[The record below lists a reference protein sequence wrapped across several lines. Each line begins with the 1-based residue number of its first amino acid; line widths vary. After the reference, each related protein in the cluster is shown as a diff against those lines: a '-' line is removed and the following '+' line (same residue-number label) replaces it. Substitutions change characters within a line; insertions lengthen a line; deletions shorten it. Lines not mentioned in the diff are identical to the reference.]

1 MFAKGPL
8 VNEPGCFAMRVA
20 TAIGTL
26 LVAETNNHITHVTWI
41 GEACESLPSEPQT
54 PLLAE
59 AARQLQAYGDGD
71 LQAFDLPLKP
81 EGSAFQQSVWQQMQ
95 RIPYGETR
103 TYGDL
108 AKALN
113 SAARAVGRACGA
125 NPIPIIIPCHR
136 VMGQNGK
143 LTGFSGGE
151 GVATKAELLALE
163 RRHAPTSAIGL
174 PLFTVPGA

>member
-8 VNEPGCFAMRVA
+8 TNEPGCFAMRVA
-20 TAIGTL
+20 TAIGEL
-26 LVAETNNHITHVTWI
+26 LVAETDNHITHVTWI
-41 GEACESLPSEPQT
+41 GQANADLPTEPQT

-59 AARQLQAYGDGD
+59 AARQLRAYGEGN
-71 LQAFDLPLKP
+71 LQDFDLPVRP
-81 EGSAFQQSVWQQMQ
+81 EGSPFQQSVWQQMQ
-95 RIPYGETR
+95 MIPYGETR

-108 AKALN
+108 AGALN

-125 NPIPIIIPCHR
+125 NPIPVIIPCHR

-163 RRHAPTSAIGL
+163 RRHAPAPAINL
-174 PLFTVPGA
+174 PLFTAPGA

>member
-1 MFAKGPL
+1 MFAKSPL
-8 VNEPGCFAMRVA
+8 IDKPDCFAMRV
-20 TAIGTL
+20 TTDIGEL
-26 LVAETNNHITHVTWI
+26 LVAETDGRITHVTWI
-41 GEACESLPSEPQT
+41 GKAYGNLPTEPQT
-54 PLLAE
+54 ALLAE
-59 AARQLQAYGDGD
+59 AARQLRAYGEGN
-71 LQAFDLPLKP
+71 LQAFDLPVHP
-81 EGSAFQQSVWQQMQ
+81 EGSPFQQSVWRQMQ

-125 NPIPIIIPCHR
+125 NPIPVVIPCHR

-151 GVATKAELLALE
+151 GVTTKAELLALE
-163 RRHAPTSAIGL
+163 RRHAPVSAIDL
-174 PLFTVPGA
+174 PLFAAPDA